1 MFQAG
6 DEGFSPWPG
15 VASTAAAFALSGLIF
30 HFSGS
35 PPTIDGFFYPEG
47 FVGAVV
53 NGIAT
58 GLLVGGAQW
67 LILRTV
73 HLGSWRWL
81 VGTALALWF
90 AHVIA
95 DVISDR
101 YAMALLAL
109 GGGLLLGA
117 LQWWARRW
125 TSRTGAIWT
134 AASTIAWAAGIWIGN
149 LLGGTA
155 EDWRVAHLIL
165 ASAVGIL
172 LGITTGVLWMLNAVM
187 EKRPAKSLAT

>member
-1 MFQAG
+1 M
-6 DEGFSPWPG
+6 
-15 VASTAAAFALSGLIF
+15 
-30 HFSGS
+30 
-35 PPTIDGFFYPEG
+35 
-47 FVGAVV
+47 GAV

-67 LILRTV
+67 LMLRTV

-81 VGTALALWF
+81 VGTAPALWF
-90 AHVIA
+90 AHVIG

-117 LQWWARRW
+117 LQWWAMRW

-149 LLGGTA
+149 LGGTA
-155 EDWRVAHLIL
+155 ED
-165 ASAVGIL
+165 
-172 LGITTGVLWMLNAVM
+172 
-187 EKRPAKSLAT
+187 